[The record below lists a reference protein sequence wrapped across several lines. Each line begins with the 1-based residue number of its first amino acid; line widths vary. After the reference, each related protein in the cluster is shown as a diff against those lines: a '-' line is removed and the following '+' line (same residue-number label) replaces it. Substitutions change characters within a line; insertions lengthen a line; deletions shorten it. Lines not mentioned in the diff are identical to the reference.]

1 VGEFDD
7 ADAGIRQRGI
17 RHGAIV
23 AASKRCAGVCPDADG
38 RCLPLH
44 CRAQQ
49 NAFPETCRNFPIRHR
64 GAAPLA
70 CALVTL
76 AALASPARADVLDE
90 VKSHGVVKCG
100 VTLAAP
106 GFSAEDNAGKR
117 TGFDIDLCRAIAA
130 ATLGDDSKIQLVPM
144 DLKTAFAGLPSG
156 AVDVLTHRFTWTQ
169 SRDIGGLK
177 FAKVMFYDGQGFA
190 VTKKSRASKLADL
203 NNATI
208 CTAQGSTSELIVADY
223 FRAHK
228 MKYKIV
234 TFASQE
240 QAWDAFVGGRCDAAI
255 NDRSGLASRL
265 AKLPNRDNFKVLP
278 ETVSNEPIG
287 PIVAQ
292 GQQRWEDVVRFTL
305 NALVAAEELGITQ
318 ANVDQMRSSQV
329 PDVQRLLGV
338 TGELGKQ
345 MGVDND
351 YAYKAIKA
359 VGNYGEIW
367 DRNIG
372 PKTPLRLERGR
383 NALVANGG
391 VMMALPVR

>member
-1 VGEFDD
+1 MSFPF
-7 ADAGIRQRGI
+7 RP
-17 RHGAIV
+17 
-23 AASKRCAGVCPDADG
+23 AAA
-38 RCLPLH
+38 
-44 CRAQQ
+44 AQ
-49 NAFPETCRNFPIRHR
+49 A
-64 GAAPLA
+64 A
-70 CALVTL
+70 CALIAL
-76 AALASPARADVLDE
+76 AALANPARADVLDD
-90 VKSHGVVKCG
+90 VKAHGAVKCG

-106 GFSAEDNAGKR
+106 GFSAEDNSGKR

-130 ATLGDDSKIQLVPM
+130 AAVGDDTKIQLQPM
-144 DLKTAFAGLPSG
+144 DLKTAFASLPSG

-169 SRDIGGLK
+169 SRDVGGLK
-177 FAKVMFYDGQGFA
+177 FPKVMFFDGQGFA
-190 VTKKSRASKLADL
+190 VTTKSRANKISDL

-223 FRAHK
+223 FRARK
-228 MKYKIV
+228 LKYKIV

-240 QAWDAFVGGRCDAAI
+240 QAWDAFVAKRCDAAI
-255 NDRSGLASRL
+255 NDRSGLAARL
-265 AKLPNRDNFKVLP
+265 AKLPNRNDFKVLA

-292 GQQRWEDVVRFTL
+292 GQPRWEALVRFTL

-318 ANVDQMRSSQV
+318 SNVDAMLKSET

-338 TGELGKQ
+338 TGDFGTKLGV
-345 MGVDND
+345 GND

-367 DRNIG
+367 DRNVG
-372 PKTPLRLERGR
+372 PKTALRLDRGR

-391 VMMALPVR
+391 LMMAVPVR